1 MKKIIPIVVALI
13 LVSCGASLTK
23 KSEKN
28 TLYEVLTQQEDG
40 GASV

>member
-1 MKKIIPIVVALI
+1 MKKIIPIVVALN
-13 LVSCGASLTK
+13 LVSCGASSTK

-28 TLYEVLTQQEDG
+28 ALYEVLTQQEDG